1 VLFVQLLSSL
11 DELLFELM
19 SWFVFFPIT
28 LWRIIRRPV
37 AMMRYAEE
45 QLLLPEVEQYL
56 ATVSPPVMLIL
67 SIMLSQAVGLA
78 VDGSNPIV
86 RSRHGL
92 AALVTDNTT
101 LLLLRLVLFA
111 LFAVVLAT
119 RKVRRTGVALERATL
134 KPAFYAQCYAISPF
148 ALLISFGA
156 VAVAHHNAAL
166 QTGGALALT
175 AAFLFYGIVQ
185 VRWFVQEVGGSI
197 LRSFVDASVG
207 MIESI
212 ALFLMLALLFA

>member
-1 VLFVQLLSSL
+1 MLFVQLLSSL

-28 LWRIIRRPV
+28 LWKIIRRPV

-119 RKVRRTGVALERATL
+119 RKVRRTGVVLERATL

-156 VAVAHHNAAL
+156 VAVAHNNAAL